1 MAMNVRDVMTAL
13 KVCNVRLRS
22 GASGL
27 ENPVTG
33 INIIES
39 QHILKILTGGEVLI
53 TSLYP
58 WMLLPYEPWEFCE
71 ILAKTGVSALAIK
84 VGNSFDEI
92 PAEVLQVGEKYQ
104 VPIIELPPDSNFS
117 NIIHLVILALY
128 DKNSLK
134 LQTHEMVFEQLSAII
149 LEGEGLE
156 RLIGAFASVLGKR
169 VLLVNRYEKVI
180 ADSENELG
188 SYPLKR
194 EEFEPWLLDK
204 QIKGYRIW
212 IRDDKKGL
220 YHLILPIYPLKE
232 QKVFLVMEGFE
243 EEITDVEQSII
254 EDGMKM
260 ISIELLKRTSIL
272 EVENRFRYDLL
283 DMIVSGEKL
292 DETAIRE
299 KTEQSGWDFYGN
311 FMVVIAETG
320 GDIRDGR
327 KDGAAYVLADY
338 ISNVPEIKITYYMR
352 VRSSV
357 LYIILQEED
366 AQRLKMAADELCRNL
381 QSYARKNL
389 SDQVRIGLGGVADRM
404 ELIHRS
410 YHEAQEAISIGKTT
424 GKNYTDFS
432 RLGVMK
438 ILYNATNRQMLEEAV
453 PESIRKLC
461 RYDRENKSTLLKSLQ
476 VYFSVNCNASR
487 AAEELF
493 IHYKTMLYR
502 LEKIKNVTGLNLEDS
517 EERLEA
523 EVGLKILAL
532 FKNKIE
538 S

>member
-1 MAMNVRDVMTAL
+1 
-13 KVCNVRLRS
+13 
-22 GASGL
+22 
-27 ENPVTG
+27 
-33 INIIES
+33 
-39 QHILKILTGGEVLI
+39 
-53 TSLYP
+53 
-58 WMLLPYEPWEFCE
+58 
-71 ILAKTGVSALAIK
+71 
-84 VGNSFDEI
+84 
-92 PAEVLQVGEKYQ
+92 
-104 VPIIELPPDSNFS
+104 
-117 NIIHLVILALY
+117 
-128 DKNSLK
+128 
-134 LQTHEMVFEQLSAII
+134 
-149 LEGEGLE
+149 
-156 RLIGAFASVLGKR
+156 
-169 VLLVNRYEKVI
+169 
-180 ADSENELG
+180 
-188 SYPLKR
+188 
-194 EEFEPWLLDK
+194 
-204 QIKGYRIW
+204 
-212 IRDDKKGL
+212 
-220 YHLILPIYPLKE
+220 
-232 QKVFLVMEGFE
+232 
-243 EEITDVEQSII
+243 
-254 EDGMKM
+254 
-260 ISIELLKRTSIL
+260 
-272 EVENRFRYDLL
+272 
-283 DMIVSGEKL
+283 
-292 DETAIRE
+292 
-299 KTEQSGWDFYGN
+299 
-311 FMVVIAETG
+311 
-320 GDIRDGR
+320 
-327 KDGAAYVLADY
+327 
-338 ISNVPEIKITYYMR
+338 MR

-461 RYDRENKSTLLKSLQ
+461 WYDRENKSTLLKSLQ